1 MLTLAQRNLF
11 TKAFDA
17 ASAALTAI
25 PHQQELA
32 KKLVKKCAGTNPEAR
47 AVWWL
52 ASYLGKPSRIPS
64 FFGSLLDMDED
75 TAYAAAI
82 VSKYSAELHAALPQ
96 RTIDRILQVDLYD
109 TL

>member
-11 TKAFDA
+11 TNAFAA

-25 PHQQELA
+25 PYQQELLT
-32 KKLVKKCAGTNPEAR
+32 KLVKKCAGTNPEAR

-64 FFGSLLDMDED
+64 HFGSLLGMDED

-82 VSKYSAELHAALPQ
+82 VSKYGTELHAALPQ
-96 RTIDRILQVDLYD
+96 RTIDRLNQIELHK